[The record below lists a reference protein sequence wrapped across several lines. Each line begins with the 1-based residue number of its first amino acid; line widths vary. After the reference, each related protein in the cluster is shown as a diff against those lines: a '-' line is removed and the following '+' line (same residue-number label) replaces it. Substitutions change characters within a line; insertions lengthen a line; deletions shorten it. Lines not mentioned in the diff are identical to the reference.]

1 MVADRPLPVLHRHTQ
16 DPEVKKL
23 DAKHRQKM
31 VKLQDTFEKR
41 NQLETNNWTRKVQPY
56 ELLLASS
63 PAGVTGRGVP
73 YSVSI

>member
-1 MVADRPLPVLHRHTQ
+1 
-16 DPEVKKL
+16 
-23 DAKHRQKM
+23 M